1 MSKLMPVIIFINKPS
16 LYLQYKIHSYKN
28 KKGEKCSSSVLT
40 YKSKSKV
47 SRRRNINDADTLN
60 GKRTSSLLE
69 STFDFQCSLLFLCS
83 FVFKKWASTKRHSNA
98 SDPSSLARTRD
109 LIQMTAQKPA
119 IKRTHPAVYE
129 HQIPG
134 PSLE

>member
-28 KKGEKCSSSVLT
+28 KKGENALLMFLPT
-40 YKSKSKV
+40 KV

-69 STFDFQCSLLFLCS
+69 RTFDFQCSLLFFCS
-83 FVFKKWASTKRHSNA
+83 SVFKKWASTKRHSNA
-98 SDPSSLARTRD
+98 SDPSSLDRTRD

-119 IKRTHPAVYE
+119 IKRTHPAVHE